1 MMRAEKEAGEVKP
14 ARKSLS
20 PPKACIDHL
29 SGAGYA
35 PPEHSAKRPCEQG
48 RPDAPARPLPT
59 PQRRLIITATHSGVR
74 ALLISPARKRG
85 GGAPKSVRPVWFA
98 RLTEHAGASRRANRG
113 DLANK
118 RAPLSL
124 GLRSWRSHAALQ
136 ARQVGHGDDIDA
148 AQRDIDALDAVAVGA
163 GRDDL
168 QGLGRRSYL
177 T

>member
-59 PQRRLIITATHSGVR
+59 PGETTHHHRDAFAWTALMAQPCR
-74 ALLISPARKRG
+74 AS
-85 GGAPKSVRPVWFA
+85 S
-98 RLTEHAGASRRANRG
+98 TASR
-113 DLANK
+113 
-118 RAPLSL
+118 
-124 GLRSWRSHAALQ
+124 SW
-136 ARQVGHGDDIDA
+136 
-148 AQRDIDALDAVAVGA
+148 
-163 GRDDL
+163 
-168 QGLGRRSYL
+168 
-177 T
+177 